1 MEDGRLIEPPVAL
14 CEVQGYAFAA
24 YGAIAALARRLGRH
38 DEAVEWE
45 QAAERIRANF
55 LREFWWPEEQTF
67 YLALDGEKRP
77 ARVMSSN
84 AGQVL
89 WTGIVPPE
97 WAKGVVERLMAPDMY
112 TERGMRTLS
121 PRAGPYNPMSDHND
135 PVVPPGPARRAAGS
149 ARYGPQ

>member
-38 DEAVEWE
+38 DEAVEGE
-45 QAAERIRANF
+45 QAAEGIRANF

-67 YLALDGEKRP
+67 YLARVGEKRA
-77 ARVMSSN
+77 ARVISPT

-89 WTGIVPPE
+89 GTG
-97 WAKGVVERLMAPDMY
+97 
-112 TERGMRTLS
+112 TL
-121 PRAGPYNPMSDHND
+121 PRE
-135 PVVPPGPARRAAGS
+135 S
-149 ARYGPQ
+149 A